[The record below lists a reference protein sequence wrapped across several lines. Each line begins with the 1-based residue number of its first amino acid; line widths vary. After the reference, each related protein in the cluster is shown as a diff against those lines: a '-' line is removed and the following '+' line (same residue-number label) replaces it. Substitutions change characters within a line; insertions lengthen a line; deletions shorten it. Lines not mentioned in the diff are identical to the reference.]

1 MTDLY
6 QTLGVDQ
13 SASADEIKN
22 AYRRLA
28 MKHHPDRMG
37 GDDTKFKEIQN
48 AYATLGD
55 QQKRSEYDQMRQMGG
70 REFRFNSGGFQDF
83 SDIFGGAGPFGARHP
98 FQDFF
103 GRQMRKNRD
112 LNIQCQITLLDAYN
126 GKQLEASYRLP
137 SGKQQHVVIN
147 IPAGIDHGSTI
158 KYAGLGDDTITQ
170 LPRGDLN
177 VTVLVQ
183 PDPKFEKRGYDLYS
197 VLEITP
203 IEAMIGARKH
213 VTTING
219 TMLPIDIRPGVES
232 GVEYA
237 SNGHGFP
244 VMNSDRRGRF
254 VTIIKIK
261 SQPITDP
268 ELSAQLRSI
277 NEKITNKS

>member
-13 SASADEIKN
+13 SASQDEIKN

-55 QQKRSEYDQMRQMGG
+55 QQKRAEYDQMRQGG
-70 REFRFNSGGFQDF
+70 GQFRFNSGGFRDF
-83 SDIFGGAGPFGARHP
+83 SDIFGGAGPFGNQHP

-103 GRQMRKNRD
+103 GRQMRRNRD
-112 LNIQCQITLLDAYN
+112 LNIQCQISLIDAYN

-158 KYAGLGDDTITQ
+158 KYAGLGDDTISQ

-177 VTVLVQ
+177 VTVIVQ
-183 PDPKFEKRGYDLYS
+183 PDPKFERRGHDVYS

-213 VTTING
+213 ITTIG
-219 TMLPIDIRPGVES
+219 GATLPIDIRPCVES
-232 GVEYA
+232 GIEYA

-254 VTIIKIK
+254 VTVIKIK
-261 SQPITDP
+261 SQPVTDP
-268 ELSAQLRSI
+268 ELAATLRSI
-277 NEKITNKS
+277 NEKITNRS